1 MTMDFTME
9 LRINSTVKDV
19 QKNITRIDD
28 FLVNRMEMT
37 KIRTETK
44 IIRQLLKE
52 LYPNDKFMLSLRQ
65 PSSYVYNSDKIII
78 KCPDNIDKQ
87 DVIMKLKK
95 HVFGISVYEKGS
107 FGSILNINSTPSVCM
122 LNGDEMDMDMVEFI
136 EVV

>member
-1 MTMDFTME
+1 MTISFA
-9 LRINSTVKDV
+9 
-19 QKNITRIDD
+19 
-28 FLVNRMEMT
+28 NRMEMA

-44 IIRQLLKE
+44 IIKQLLKE

-87 DVIMKLKK
+87 DVIKKLKK

-107 FGSILNINSTPSVCM
+107 FGSISNINSTPSVYM
-122 LNGDEMDMDMVEFI
+122 SNGDEMDMGMVEFI

>member
-1 MTMDFTME
+1 MNLEIFKI
-9 LRINSTVKDV
+9 RN
-19 QKNITRIDD
+19 DD

-107 FGSILNINSTPSVCM
+107 FGSISNINSTPSVCM